1 MFRMRTLMKLFVIC
15 SFIVSENTEG
25 DGAAKPLIKSEE
37 LSVKNE
43 VWRMRFGFGLRFVE
57 GW

>member
-1 MFRMRTLMKLFVIC
+1 MKCGEKRM
-15 SFIVSENTEG
+15 EN
-25 DGAAKPLIKSEE
+25 EE
-37 LSVKNE
+37 LRVKNE